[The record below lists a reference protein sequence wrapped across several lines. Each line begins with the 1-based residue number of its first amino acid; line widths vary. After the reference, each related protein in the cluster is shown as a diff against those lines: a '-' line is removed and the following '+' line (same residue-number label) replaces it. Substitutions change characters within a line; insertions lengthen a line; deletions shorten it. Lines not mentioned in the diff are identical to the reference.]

1 MRRLIL
7 VVTLVAA
14 FTIGLATSASA
25 AAPAANCT
33 GEYAST
39 YGGPEF
45 GQFVAQSARGFHE
58 DGTSLGQGAIG
69 PASRDNA
76 CELYYPMPPY

>member
-14 FTIGLATSASA
+14 FSIGLVSSASA
-25 AAPAANCT
+25 AGPSSNCT
-33 GEYAST
+33 GGYAST

-45 GQFVAQSARGFHE
+45 GPFVAESAHGFHE
-58 DGTSLGQGAIG
+58 LGTSLGQGAIG
-69 PASRDNA
+69 PASRGNT
-76 CELYYPMPPY
+76 CEL